1 VPTSEVVQRR
11 ALRAVD
17 ERDVVL
23 PTALRR
29 VAHDDLDPV
38 R

>member
-1 VPTSEVVQRR
+1 MPTSEVVQRR
-11 ALRAVD
+11 VLRAVD
-17 ERDVVL
+17 EGDVVM